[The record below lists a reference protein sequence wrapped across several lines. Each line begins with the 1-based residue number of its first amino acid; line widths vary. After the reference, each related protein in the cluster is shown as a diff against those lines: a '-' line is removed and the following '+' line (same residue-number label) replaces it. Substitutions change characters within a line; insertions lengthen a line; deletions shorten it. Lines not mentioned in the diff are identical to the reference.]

1 MDNSRHGPK
10 TNDELQARVIEQCKV
25 LKKENHELQDR
36 LNKLKVSSTTEIN
49 IEKEHHKKT
58 LLELTKVSRELK
70 EIKSKNRNLEAIIQT
85 REHEINDLKARI
97 EMKGSMEVRNNEKE
111 IALFQKIVG
120 RNPMETSAQDSKIQ
134 SVIGIYELQ
143 KERQE
148 QEHKRLHKELEE
160 FKERVRK
167 NEQERSILRK
177 EFSQTHEEISKEF
190 IHKFQTF
197 EVENDRLVKENTS
210 FRNNLDKLNIEN
222 NSLKQE
228 NQEIRRKYD
237 DLRSRDVS
245 NGLPPL
251 SARSTNLR
259 QSADFK
265 QNKENANDDKL
276 FEGFNQTNA
285 SPCFQTSQENF
296 HSFKPYGDITDLT
309 LFECR
314 KIISKV
320 LELFNLSNPVQI
332 LPSLYKMEKVL
343 QAIPRLQG
351 LLLEVSEMLMPRVDE
366 FRQPDQIELI
376 IPSLRKMLADLDSI
390 RSFKEL
396 KINLLGLLELKED
409 ASNAEIITKVEDT
422 IIANRQFE
430 HMKENEKQQ
439 GNAINDEDAML
450 VEQLSKLLGV
460 RPSVN
465 LFKQLI
471 RQLDDI
477 KHFIALVKN
486 KMNLDPSMS
495 NEACLTHLLKHVESS
510 KKDDVSTEIVNKLR
524 RFFNCNTEA
533 IITHVED
540 LASQRYDKRITSS
553 ITKES
558 FRK

>member
-1 MDNSRHGPK
+1 
-10 TNDELQARVIEQCKV
+10 
-25 LKKENHELQDR
+25 
-36 LNKLKVSSTTEIN
+36 
-49 IEKEHHKKT
+49 
-58 LLELTKVSRELK
+58 
-70 EIKSKNRNLEAIIQT
+70 
-85 REHEINDLKARI
+85 
-97 EMKGSMEVRNNEKE
+97 
-111 IALFQKIVG
+111 
-120 RNPMETSAQDSKIQ
+120 
-134 SVIGIYELQ
+134 
-143 KERQE
+143 
-148 QEHKRLHKELEE
+148 
-160 FKERVRK
+160 
-167 NEQERSILRK
+167 
-177 EFSQTHEEISKEF
+177 
-190 IHKFQTF
+190 
-197 EVENDRLVKENTS
+197 
-210 FRNNLDKLNIEN
+210 
-222 NSLKQE
+222 
-228 NQEIRRKYD
+228 
-237 DLRSRDVS
+237 
-245 NGLPPL
+245 
-251 SARSTNLR
+251 
-259 QSADFK
+259 
-265 QNKENANDDKL
+265 
-276 FEGFNQTNA
+276 
-285 SPCFQTSQENF
+285 
-296 HSFKPYGDITDLT
+296 
-309 LFECR
+309 
-314 KIISKV
+314 
-320 LELFNLSNPVQI
+320 
-332 LPSLYKMEKVL
+332 
-343 QAIPRLQG
+343 
-351 LLLEVSEMLMPRVDE
+351 MLMPRVDE